1 MQIVT
6 EGIIPEIPEQNV
18 HESPFPGEN
27 EQTKNLSPAS
37 IGIAVDVGTT
47 TVVVSVWTLG
57 KRKHLATVADK
68 NEQIKYG
75 CDIIRRISF
84 AARPPL
90 TGSATVVETGPSAL
104 HYCIIC
110 QLEKMFT
117 KAVAL
122 TAQKLPRG
130 FQPQVKQIVITGNT
144 TMLSFVC
151 ALPVDDMAAAPF
163 TPASLFDFSSSWKNV
178 RSGKCSP
185 QCTVLD
191 PPTLEVIQSFDSSVI
206 QDETPVYFPPCIGA
220 FIGADTVCA
229 MIAAGIPVP
238 VPAPAQANENDEK
251 SAAPLLLAD
260 IGTNSELCLYV
271 PKTKERNA
279 RIICTAAASGPAF
292 EAANISCGM
301 PAIDGAIDSVSIAS
315 GKISCHV
322 IGGINAKG
330 LCGSGL
336 VSAAAVLLKNN
347 YIDEN
352 GAIIHGKSKLG
363 DGSDCIELTP
373 AVYLSQQDIRN
384 LQLAK
389 SAVKTGLEFLT
400 SHIEDGKAPV
410 FCIAG
415 GFGTKMNLNDAKTI
429 GLLPENLSENVVQLG
444 NAALSGASALLFSS
458 SLKEKARQIKKHSV
472 QVNLAAVPDFQE
484 RFLNSID
491 FD

>member
-6 EGIIPEIPEQNV
+6 EEKVPPIPESS
-18 HESPFPGEN
+18 SPVEN

-47 TVVVSVWTLG
+47 TIVVSVWTLE

-75 CDIIRRISF
+75 YDIIRRISF
-84 AARPPL
+84 ATRPPL

-110 QLEKMFT
+110 QLEKMFA

-122 TAQKLPRG
+122 AAQKLPRG
-130 FQPQVKQIVITGNT
+130 FRPQVKQIVITGNT

-151 ALPVDDMAAAPF
+151 ALPVDDMASAPF
-163 TPASLFDFSSSWKNV
+163 TPASLFDFSSTWKNV
-178 RSGKCSP
+178 QRGSCSP
-185 QCTVLD
+185 QCVILDSPTPEVL
-191 PPTLEVIQSFDSSVI
+191 QSFDSSVI
-206 QDETPVYFPPCIGA
+206 QAETPVYFPPCIGA

-229 MIAAGIPVP
+229 MIAAGFPVP
-238 VPAPAQANENDEK
+238 GQTNENDEK
-251 SAAPLLLAD
+251 SKSPLLLAD

-271 PKTKERNA
+271 PKTEIRNA

-301 PAIDGAIDSVSIAS
+301 PAIDGAVDSVSIIN
-315 GKISCHV
+315 GKTACHV
-322 IGGINAKG
+322 IGGANAKG

-336 VSAAAVLLKNN
+336 VSAAAALFKNK
-347 YIDEN
+347 YIDGN

-389 SAVKTGLEFLT
+389 SAVKTGLEFLMN
-400 SHIEDGKAPV
+400 HIEDGKTPV

-415 GFGTKMNLNDAKTI
+415 GFGTKLNLNDARTI
-429 GLLPENLSENVVQLG
+429 GLLPENLNENVVQLG
-444 NAALSGASALLFSS
+444 NAALSGASALLFSN
-458 SLKEKARQIKKHSV
+458 SLREKARQIKKHSV
-472 QVNLAAVPDFQE
+472 QVNLAAVPNFQE
-484 RFLNSID
+484 RFLSSID